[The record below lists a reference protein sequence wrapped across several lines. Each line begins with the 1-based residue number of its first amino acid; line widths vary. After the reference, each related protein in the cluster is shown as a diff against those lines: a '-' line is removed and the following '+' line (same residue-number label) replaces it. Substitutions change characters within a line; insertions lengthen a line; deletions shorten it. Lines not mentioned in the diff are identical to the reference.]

1 MHHTVN
7 VSGLAVAAVAD
18 HFPLADVDLG
28 EGERHRG
35 AGPVTGRQSDQG
47 S

>member
-7 VSGLAVAAVAD
+7 VSGLSVAAVAD

-28 EGERHRG
+28 EGERDG
-35 AGPVTGRQSDQG
+35 GPVPGGQSDDG
-47 S
+47 G